1 MIARVEGRC
10 RDGGHAG
17 AMALA
22 GGYGRMAGSRG
33 TVWQGGGLMTG
44 AVEAG
49 SMNGA
54 GTQPAA
60 PRAPEL
66 LRVTAFDRA
75 LALGAVVL
83 LGCVIAAVM
92 KGRADWARVP
102 AVVWAH
108 LGTIVLAVGLTPVML
123 LRRRGDR
130 RHRSLGYVWVAAM
143 AITAVSSLFVRLINP
158 GHFSV
163 IHVLSVWTLIQ
174 VPLIVLRARQHDW
187 RRHRGAVRG
196 MVLGALLIAGFFTFP
211 FNRMLG
217 QWLFG

>member
-1 MIARVEGRC
+1 MSGPMDASTIDSGTAR
-10 RDGGHAG
+10 A
-17 AMALA
+17 AA
-22 GGYGRMAGSRG
+22 
-33 TVWQGGGLMTG
+33 
-44 AVEAG
+44 
-49 SMNGA
+49 
-54 GTQPAA
+54 PAKA

-66 LRVTAFDRA
+66 LRPDRFDRA
-75 LALGAVVL
+75 LALGAMVL
-83 LGCVIAAVM
+83 LACVVIAVI
-92 KGRADWARVP
+92 KGQADWARVP
-102 AVVWAH
+102 TVIWAH

-130 RHRSLGYVWVAAM
+130 RHRMLGYVWVAAM
-143 AITAVSSLFVRLINP
+143 ATTAAASLFVRVINP

-163 IHVLSVWTLIQ
+163 IHLLSVWTLIQ